1 MGYME
6 KPPILQGSEQQ
17 QIKAIRDYLYRM
29 AGSLETVIGAVGS
42 GSEAKI
48 SILKDGRQ
56 AVSTSGG
63 SEAQT
68 IEAMRRNAQEL
79 QALIIKHARELG
91 TEIVTGDSE
100 VKQYADHKEEIYN
113 RTYLAISDFGNF
125 QDNLSSLIETTAG
138 QVVESYGYQSLISAN
153 QANITTLQQYFT
165 TIDGEIKRG
174 IVLDPSTNTYVTGIA
189 ISQNLEFYAEC
200 GPSDPNHPDGD
211 SYTYYYLTEGQTFGL
226 YTSTG
231 WQFWIDGYKK
241 GWFSSTDGMLHV
253 SNIVVENTLQISD
266 AWQIKASGDALE
278 FIHLGE

>member
-6 KPPILQGSEQQ
+6 KPPILQGGEQQ
-17 QIKAIRDYLYRM
+17 QINAIRDYLFRM
-29 AGSLETVIGAVGS
+29 AGSLETVIGAAGN
-42 GSEAKI
+42 GSESKI

-56 AVSTSGG
+56 VVSASEG
-63 SEAQT
+63 SESQT
-68 IEAMRRNAQEL
+68 IESLRRNAQEL

-100 VKQYADHKEEIYN
+100 VRQYADRKEEFYN
-113 RTYLAISDFGNF
+113 RTYLAISDFGSF
-125 QDNLSSLIETTAG
+125 QENLSTLIESTAG
-138 QVVESYGYQSLISAN
+138 QVVESYGYDSLISAN
-153 QANITTLQQYFT
+153 QSNITTMQQYLT

-189 ISQNLEFYAEC
+189 ISQNLNFYAEC
-200 GPSDPNHPDGD
+200 GPSDPNHPAGD
-211 SYTYYYLTEGQTFGL
+211 NYTYYYLTEGQTFGL

-253 SNIVVENTLQISD
+253 ANIVVENTLQISD
-266 AWQIKASGDALE
+266 AWQIKVSNDAME
-278 FIHLGE
+278 FVYVGA